1 MPSKHTN
8 HLLNP
13 HIHKLGPTS
22 LSSHLTNTLPANFP
36 PLYLQP
42 KHSNPFSQTMAS
54 SKANQHQ
61 PPSYHHHL
69 IPLHLHQSCRNL
81 LVSAFLLL
89 AAAFFF
95 LWPSNPDLKITHL
108 HLESIDIQTIPIIS
122 VDITLGLTIKV
133 RNVDFYAID
142 YSSIMVSI
150 GYRGKKLGYFVTL
163 DEGHVRARGSEYA
176 DATLELN
183 GVEVISDVILF
194 LKDLARG
201 SVPFDTITEVAGKF
215 EFLFYNVPLKE

>member
-1 MPSKHTN
+1 
-8 HLLNP
+8 
-13 HIHKLGPTS
+13 
-22 LSSHLTNTLPANFP
+22 
-36 PLYLQP
+36 
-42 KHSNPFSQTMAS
+42 MAS

-215 EFLFYNVPLKE
+215 EFLFYNVPLKVNCFTFHVLCPTSSYVLKRASCEAARDLVVLSAYHFL